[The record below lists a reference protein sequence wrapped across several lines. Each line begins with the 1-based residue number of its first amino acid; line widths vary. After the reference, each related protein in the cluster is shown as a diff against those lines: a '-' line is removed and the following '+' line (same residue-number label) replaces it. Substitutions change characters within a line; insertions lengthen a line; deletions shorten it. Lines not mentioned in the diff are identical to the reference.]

1 MSINGEVRSVA
12 GDGQVGRGAAAQP
25 GERQQFSWFVF
36 GLMASVTFVGI
47 LSELVPS
54 GVLPQ
59 MTAGLG
65 VSETR
70 VGFLVG
76 VYALASAIFA
86 IPLVSAT
93 LAVNRKTLLMAL
105 LAGFAASN
113 FVVAIS
119 SSYVVIVA
127 CRVLGGIC
135 AGVMWPM
142 IAAYGTRLVPE
153 NMHGK
158 AITVIMSGNT
168 LGISI
173 GLPVMTTVGIRL
185 GWRAEFVVLGLI
197 ILAIAVLSFVYL
209 PSVEGEKLG
218 TSNSP
223 LAVVKKLSILII
235 LLLTFLSVA
244 AHYGIYTYITL
255 LVEMIGFAG
264 GIGLAL
270 LIFGI
275 GSVISVVVSAKYID
289 AHLRPLIVL
298 MLSIGGI
305 SMAMFLAFRGT
316 PVISHTAFFLWG
328 LAFGPLVTMYQ
339 TAVSKQ
345 VEEAK
350 DVATSVQS
358 SVFNLSIMIATW
370 AGGLL
375 LGRSPRSGV
384 KGIVYMSLAC
394 FAVATVF
401 AFFAKRTLRS
411 SGVSFS
417 RYEGESHEEVHKRPD
432 LSPAR

>member
-1 MSINGEVRSVA
+1 MSAI
-12 GDGQVGRGAAAQP
+12 AQP
-25 GERQQFSWFVF
+25 GERQRLSWFIF

-59 MTAGLG
+59 MTESLG
-65 VSETR
+65 VSESQ

-76 VYALASAIFA
+76 VYALASAVFA

-93 LAVNRKTLLMAL
+93 LAVNRKKLLIAL
-105 LAGFAASN
+105 LIGFAVSN
-113 FVVAIS
+113 IVVAIS
-119 SSYVVIVA
+119 SSYAFIVA
-127 CRVLGGIC
+127 CRVLGGLC

-153 NMHGK
+153 NIHGK

-168 LGISI
+168 LGVSI
-173 GLPVMTTVGIRL
+173 GMPLMTTIGVTF
-185 GWRAEFVVLGLI
+185 GWRIEFTVLGLI
-197 ILAIAVLSFVYL
+197 VIAIAVLSYFYL
-209 PSVEGEKLG
+209 PSVEGEELSK
-218 TSNSP
+218 SNSP
-223 LAVVKKLSILII
+223 LAVIKMPSILIV

-255 LVEMIGFAG
+255 LVETIRFAA
-264 GIGLAL
+264 GIGVAL

-275 GSVISVVVSAKYID
+275 GSVISVFVSAKYID
-289 AHLRPLIVL
+289 AYLRPLIVV
-298 MLSIGGI
+298 MLGLGGI
-305 SMAMFLAFRGT
+305 SMAMFLIFKGAIG
-316 PVISHTAFFLWG
+316 ISHAAFFLWG

-358 SVFNLSIMIATW
+358 SVFNFSIMIATW
-370 AGGLL
+370 VGGLL
-375 LGRSPRSGV
+375 LTGLPESGA
-384 KGIVYMSLAC
+384 KGIVYMSLVC
-394 FAVATVF
+394 FILATIF
-401 AFFAKRTLRS
+401 AFLAKQTLRS
-411 SGVSFS
+411 S
-417 RYEGESHEEVHKRPD
+417 
-432 LSPAR
+432 

>member
-1 MSINGEVRSVA
+1 MPTISSPKET
-12 GDGQVGRGAAAQP
+12 QT
-25 GERQQFSWFVF
+25 FSWFVL

-54 GVLPQ
+54 GILPQ
-59 MTAGLG
+59 MTEGLG
-65 VSETR
+65 IEESE

-76 VYALASAIFA
+76 VYALASAIAA

-93 LAVNRKTLLMAL
+93 LAFNRKTLLMAL
-105 LAGFAASN
+105 LIGFAASN
-113 FVVAIS
+113 IVVGLA
-119 SSYVVIVA
+119 SSYTVIIAARIV
-127 CRVLGGIC
+127 GGIC

-173 GLPVMTTVGIRL
+173 GLPVMTTIGL
-185 GWRAEFVVLGLI
+185 TFGWRSVFLALGVI
-197 ILAIAVLSFVYL
+197 VAVIAMLSYFYL
-209 PSVEGEKLG
+209 PAVKGEKLNR
-218 TSNSP
+218 SNSP
-223 LAVVKKLSILII
+223 LAVLKMPSMLIV

-264 GIGLAL
+264 GIGVAL

-289 AHLRPLIVL
+289 AYLRPLIVA
-298 MLSIGGI
+298 MLGIGGI
-305 SMAMFLAFRGT
+305 SMAMFLAFKGT
-316 PVISHTAFFLWG
+316 MGISHAAFFLWG

-339 TAVSKQ
+339 TAVTKQ
-345 VEEAK
+345 VEKAR
-350 DVATSVQS
+350 DIATSVQS
-358 SVFNLSIMIATW
+358 SVFNLSIMVATW
-370 AGGLL
+370 IGGMLL
-375 LGRSPRSGV
+375 INFPASGA
-384 KGIVYMSLAC
+384 KLIVYLSLAC
-394 FAVATVF
+394 FVLAIII
-401 AFFAKRTLRS
+401 AFLAKRTLRS
-411 SGVSFS
+411 SPGPST
-417 RYEGESHEEVHKRPD
+417 RP
-432 LSPAR
+432 

>member
-1 MSINGEVRSVA
+1 MERSARRVA
-12 GDGQVGRGAAAQP
+12 TDRPRTAQLH
-25 GERQQFSWFVF
+25 ERQISWFAF

-59 MTAGLG
+59 MTDGLG
-65 VSETR
+65 VSESQ

-76 VYALASAIFA
+76 VYALASAVCA

-93 LAVNRKTLLMAL
+93 LAVNRKKLLLAL
-105 LAGFAASN
+105 LAGFAVSN
-113 FVVAIS
+113 IAVALS
-119 SSYVVIVA
+119 SSYAVVVA
-127 CRVLGGIC
+127 CRILGGIC

-142 IAAYGTRLVPE
+142 IAAYGTSLVPE
-153 NMHGK
+153 DMHGK

-173 GLPVMTTVGIRL
+173 GLPVMTTIGITF
-185 GWRAEFVVLGLI
+185 GWRTEFMVLGLI
-197 ILAIAVLSFVYL
+197 VAAIAVLSYFVL
-209 PSVEGEKLG
+209 PPVEGEKL
-218 TSNSP
+218 TRSNSP
-223 LAVVKKLSILII
+223 WAVLKKPSILVI

-244 AHYGIYTYITL
+244 AHYGAYTYITL
-255 LVEMIGFAG
+255 LVELISFTG
-264 GIGLAL
+264 GIGLAM

-289 AHLRPLIVL
+289 AYLRPLIVS
-298 MLSIGGI
+298 MLATGGI
-305 SMAMFLAFRGT
+305 SMAMLLAFRGT
-316 PVISHTAFFLWG
+316 IGLSHFAFFLWG

-350 DVATSVQS
+350 GVATSVQS
-358 SVFNLSIMIATW
+358 SVFNFSIMVATW
-370 AGGLL
+370 LGGLL
-375 LGRSPRSGV
+375 LTSFPGRAGAR
-384 KGIVYMSLAC
+384 GIVYLSLISFIA
-394 FAVATVF
+394 AIII

-411 SGVSFS
+411 S
-417 RYEGESHEEVHKRPD
+417 
-432 LSPAR
+432 